1 MSLSS
6 SQRREQR
13 RRLIVSWSRSSA
25 KPASP
30 AAESPRSMAAYDAE
44 AHPEKQRGPAV
55 LLPTGL
61 GRLAVAITLIMLP
74 LAAAIAASAAEQLCG
89 RNPFTGGGRFARTL
103 AAAGDVFG
111 GRGAGGLQNWLAQAY
126 LFMAA
131 GVALIVR
138 VMRRHRRDDYNGRF
152 RAWGWL
158 AVLFVLAALAG
169 ATPVGR
175 LVAAAMTDATGTAFG
190 PEGLGWWIALA
201 STAVVAVTLWAVL
214 PLHERLATGLW
225 LTAGLVAWGVAAAAT
240 WLADGREGYAV
251 AGAAAWSL
259 ASGILLVSMLVA
271 ARSVIREV
279 RGQCGVK
286 PPKVAKPSKAT
297 KTEAVKPGA
306 ESGDGN
312 DADTPDFEPV
322 SAAAGD
328 DADTEYTDGS
338 EHDGRHLS
346 KAERKRLRKLARM
359 NGAAA

>member
-25 KPASP
+25 KSASP

-61 GRLAVAITLIMLP
+61 GGLLIAIAVILLP
-74 LAAAIAASAAEQLCG
+74 LVATVAASSAEHLGG
-89 RNPFTGGGRFARTL
+89 RTLFTGGGRFARTV
-103 AAAGDVFG
+103 AAVGEIFD
-111 GRGAGGLQNWLAQAY
+111 GRGVGGLQAWLAQAY
-126 LFMAA
+126 LFLAA
-131 GVALIVR
+131 AVALIVR
-138 VMRRHRRDDYNGRF
+138 VMRRHRRDDYHGRF

-158 AVLFVLAALAG
+158 AVLFVVAGLAG
-169 ATPVGR
+169 TTPVGR
-175 LVAAAMTDATGTAFG
+175 LVAAAMTDATGIAFG
-190 PEGLGWWIALA
+190 PGGVGWWIALA
-201 STAVVAVTLWAVL
+201 STVVVAVSLWAVL

-240 WLADGREGYAV
+240 WLADGREAYAV

-259 ASGILLVSMLVA
+259 ASGILLVAMLVA

-286 PPKVAKPSKAT
+286 QPK
-297 KTEAVKPGA
+297 AVKPA
-306 ESGDGN
+306 KAAKTDAARPTSDSGDGD
-312 DADTPDFEPV
+312 DADTPDL
-322 SAAAGD
+322 AAVTGVD

>member
-25 KPASP
+25 K
-30 AAESPRSMAAYDAE
+30 AEAPVADAPRSMAAYDPE

-55 LLPTGL
+55 LLPTGI
-61 GRLAVAITLIMLP
+61 GGLAAAIVVIMLP
-74 LAAAIAASAAEQLCG
+74 LAAAVVASSAEHLFG
-89 RNPFTGGGRFARTL
+89 RSLFTGGGRFARTV
-103 AAAGDVFG
+103 AAAGAVFDARG
-111 GRGAGGLQNWLAQAY
+111 GGGLQAWLAQAY

-138 VMRRHRRDDYNGRF
+138 VMRRHRRDDYKGRF

-158 AVLFVLAALAG
+158 AVVFVTAAIAG

-175 LVAAAMTDATGTAFG
+175 LVAAAMTDATGTGFG
-190 PEGLGWWIALA
+190 PGGMGWWIALA
-201 STAVVAVTLWAVL
+201 AVVVVVAVSLWAVL

-225 LTAGLVAWGVAAAAT
+225 LTAGLAAWGVSATAT
-240 WLADGREGYAV
+240 WLADGRETYAA

-259 ASGILLVSMLVA
+259 AAGVLLVAMLVA

-279 RGQCGVK
+279 RGQCGVRK
-286 PPKVAKPSKAT
+286 ATAKPA
-297 KTEAVKPGA
+297 KTAKVEAAKPVA
-306 ESGDGN
+306 ESGDAA
-312 DADTPDFEPV
+312 DADAPDFEAVP
-322 SAAAGD
+322 SHAGED
-328 DADTEYTDGS
+328 SDTEYTDGS
-338 EHDGRHLS
+338 EHEHRHLS

>member
-25 KPASP
+25 K
-30 AAESPRSMAAYDAE
+30 AEAPVADAPRSMAAYDPE

-55 LLPTGL
+55 LLPTGI
-61 GRLAVAITLIMLP
+61 GGLAAAIVVIMLP
-74 LAAAIAASAAEQLCG
+74 LAAAVVASAAEHLFG
-89 RNPFTGGGRFARTL
+89 RSLFTGGGRFARTM
-103 AAAGDVFG
+103 AAAGAVFDARG
-111 GRGAGGLQNWLAQAY
+111 GGGLQAWLAQAY

-138 VMRRHRRDDYNGRF
+138 VMRRHRRDDYKGRF

-158 AVLFVLAALAG
+158 AAVFVIAALAG
-169 ATPVGR
+169 AAPLGR
-175 LVAAAMTDATGTAFG
+175 LVAAAMTDATGVVLG
-190 PEGLGWWIALA
+190 PEGMGWWIILA
-201 STAVVAVTLWAVL
+201 AVMAGAVSLWAVL

-225 LTAGLVAWGVAAAAT
+225 LTLGLVAWGVSAAAT
-240 WLADGREGYAV
+240 WLADGRESYAA

-259 ASGILLVSMLVA
+259 AAGVLLVAMLVA

-279 RGQCGVK
+279 RGQCGVRK
-286 PPKVAKPSKAT
+286 ATAKPA
-297 KTEAVKPGA
+297 KTAKVEAAKPVA
-306 ESGDGN
+306 ESGDTA
-312 DADTPDFEPV
+312 DADAPDFETV
-322 SAAAGD
+322 SSGAGED
-328 DADTEYTDGS
+328 SETEYTDGS
-338 EHDGRHLS
+338 EHEHRHLS

>member
-30 AAESPRSMAAYDAE
+30 ATDAPRSMAAYDAE

-61 GRLAVAITLIMLP
+61 GGLAVAITVIMLP
-74 LAAAIAASAAEQLCG
+74 LVAAIAASAAEQVCG
-89 RNPFTGGGRFARTL
+89 RSPFTGGGRFARTV
-103 AAAGDVFG
+103 AAAGAVFDC
-111 GRGAGGLQNWLAQAY
+111 RGAGGLQAWLAQAY

-158 AVLFVLAALAG
+158 AAVFVMAGLAG
-169 ATPVGR
+169 AAPVGR
-175 LVAAAMTDATGTAFG
+175 LVAAAITDATGIAFG
-190 PEGLGWWIALA
+190 PGGAGWWIALA
-201 STAVVAVTLWAVL
+201 SAVVATVSLWAVL

-225 LTAGLVAWGVAAAAT
+225 LTVGLVGWGVAAAAT
-240 WLADGREGYAV
+240 WLADGREAYAV

-259 ASGILLVSMLVA
+259 AAGILLVSMLVA

-286 PPKVAKPSKAT
+286 QPKAAKPVKAARP
-297 KTEAVKPGA
+297 EAVAPVA
-306 ESGDGN
+306 ESGD
-312 DADTPDFEPV
+312 DAETPDFAPV
-322 SAAAGD
+322 VAGD

-338 EHDGRHLS
+338 EHDSRHLS